1 MYFQIRHGKGRS
13 TVQALRTHYIPA
25 RKRTVSSVVFS
36 FDADTLELERG
47 LRSGLSTE
55 EKAALAAFLTAR
67 RAELERA
74 RLGDALLEV
83 RPALR
88 GAGRALDAELPLS
101 RREASAIHHQ
111 ILHLQQA
118 LHARGFDPPTRRAA
132 RTRRSDRRKGVQ
144 LQLLVD

>member
-55 EKAALAAFLTAR
+55 DNAALAAFLTAR

-88 GAGRALDAELPLS
+88 GAGRALDHAKLVATRKGLPLVGGGRS
-101 RREASAIHHQ
+101 RG
-111 ILHLQQA
+111 HLV
-118 LHARGFDPPTRRAA
+118 L
-132 RTRRSDRRKGVQ
+132 
-144 LQLLVD
+144 